1 MRTLKTAPLVAL
13 GAVALMALTGCAGGG
28 STAAGT
34 YYGEMSKKGTV
45 TDGIIVLD
53 GDTLTWAEVSCDD
66 TSTPDLADSDTS
78 VGTLDKDRAMVAWTT
93 EGRFSGSD
101 PFTESED
108 GSVIT
113 MGDYT
118 FSRTGTATADA
129 LVKEIEAGCAESAE
143 REENRETA
151 QAEQAEADEKLKPTF
166 DKALAALLA
175 ADPDSLRNEG
185 EIGSILAENGMTED
199 EFTGYMERNYN
210 GLPAVEFYGAL
221 MSGSGQ
227 ELLEEMRG

>member
-143 REENRETA
+143 RDEV
-151 QAEQAEADEKLKPTF
+151 ADEAQEVRDDRDAEITAMLPKMIPELVEIMKTTM
-166 DKALAALLA
+166 
-175 ADPDSLRNEG
+175 ADPTSGDAAF
-185 EIGSILAENGMTED
+185 AEVLEAHGLTSE
-199 EFTGYMERNYN
+199 EFAEYLSNHPE
-210 GLPAVEFYGAL
+210 V
-221 MSGSGQ
+221 Q
-227 ELLEEMRG
+227 EELNAAMG

>member
-1 MRTLKTAPLVAL
+1 
-13 GAVALMALTGCAGGG
+13 MALTGCAGGG
-28 STAAGT
+28 TTASGTFYGSTAKGDESMIT
-34 YYGEMSKKGTV
+34 VEGNTLIWGEFN
-45 TDGIIVLD
+45 
-53 GDTLTWAEVSCDD
+53 CDD
-66 TSTPDLADSDTS
+66 LTKIDSGDSDTS
-78 VGTLDKDRAMVAWTT
+78 VGTLDKDRATVAWTT

-113 MGDYT
+113 MSG
-118 FSRTGTATADA
+118 GTYSKAGTPAADA
-129 LVKEIEAGCAESAE
+129 LLKEIEADCAESAE

-185 EIGSILAENGMTED
+185 EIGSIIAENGMTED

-221 MSGSGQ
+221 MNGSGQ
-227 ELLEEMRG
+227 ELLGEMRG